1 MKRKIKNNNKKRGA
15 KAAVR
20 TENTKILPFIEWAC
34 AKR

>member
-1 MKRKIKNNNKKRGA
+1 MKRKIKKNDKRRRV

-34 AKR
+34 AKL